1 MENKNNSEEAYSNLE
16 YIKTIMT
23 KAEMGYE
30 AIGQMFLKLAVAYVV
45 SSATTILLRKLLRY
59 SIVNTGY
66 KGIFITLL
74 IECIIK
80 VCIFIILLL
89 FLKQTGI
96 KLKKA
101 NQEHGL
107 WLFRILFYLIIVCNI
122 IFPITVIAV
131 IGYTDTTDIFE
142 LISVALNMQICGVF
156 LNDRKLRKAAYIYV
170 GIPLILLAAVGL
182 WDKYIQVINEGN
194 TTALFAK
201 FYAWVKFV
209 FYHIYPVLGCL
220 YIAYKMKK
228 EKRKSE
234 LQ

>member
-30 AIGQMFLKLAVAYVV
+30 AIGQIFLKLAVAYVV

-107 WLFRILFYLIIVCNI
+107 WLFRILFYLIIVCNV
-122 IFPITVIAV
+122 IFPVTVIAV

-142 LISVALNMQICGVF
+142 LISIALSLQICGVF
-156 LNDRKLRKAAYIYV
+156 LNNKRLRIVASIYIV
-170 GIPLILLAAVGL
+170 LPLILLTAFGL

-228 EKRKSE
+228 EKSRE
-234 LQ
+234 L

>member
-156 LNDRKLRKAAYIYV
+156 LNDRKLRKAACIYV
-170 GIPLILLAAVGL
+170 GIPLILLATVGL

-194 TTALFAK
+194 TTACSQSFMHGLSLF
-201 FYAWVKFV
+201 FI
-209 FYHIYPVLGCL
+209 IYILC
-220 YIAYKMKK
+220 
-228 EKRKSE
+228 
-234 LQ
+234 

>member
-122 IFPITVIAV
+122 IFPVTVIAV

-142 LISVALNMQICGVF
+142 LISIALSLQICGVF
-156 LNDRKLRKAAYIYV
+156 LNNKRLRIVASIYIV
-170 GIPLILLAAVGL
+170 LPLILLTAFGL

-228 EKRKSE
+228 EKSRE

>member
-1 MENKNNSEEAYSNLE
+1 MENKNNSGEAYSNIE
-16 YIKTIMT
+16 YIKSVMT

-30 AIGQMFLKLAVAYVV
+30 AIGQMFLKLAVAFVV

-66 KGIFITLL
+66 KGIFITIL

-107 WLFRILFYLIIVCNI
+107 WLFRILFYLIIVCNV
-122 IFPITVIAV
+122 IFPVTVIAV

-142 LISVALNMQICGVF
+142 LISIALSLQICGVF
-156 LNDRKLRKAAYIYV
+156 LNNKRLRIVASIYIV
-170 GIPLILLAAVGL
+170 LPLILLTAFGL

-228 EKRKSE
+228 EKSRE

>member
-16 YIKTIMT
+16 YIKAIMT

-30 AIGQMFLKLAVAYVV
+30 AIGQMFLKLAVAFVV

-80 VCIFIILLL
+80 ICIFIILLL

-101 NQEHGL
+101 NQEYGL
-107 WLFRILFYLIIVCNI
+107 WLFRILFYLIIICNVF
-122 IFPITVIAV
+122 FPITVITV
-131 IGYTDTTDIFE
+131 TGYSDTSDVFE
-142 LISVALNMQICGVF
+142 MISVALSILICGVF
-156 LNDRKLRKAAYIYV
+156 LNNIKIRKVAYIY
-170 GIPLILLAAVGL
+170 GIIPLIILTIIGL
-182 WDKYIQVINEGN
+182 CDKYIQVIYEGSS
-194 TTALFAK
+194 TPSFLM
-201 FYAWVKFV
+201 FYATVKSII
-209 FYHIYPVLGCL
+209 YYIYPPAGCL
-220 YIAYKMKK
+220 YITYIMKK
-228 EKRKSE
+228 EKKKSE

>member
-16 YIKTIMT
+16 YIKAIMT

-30 AIGQMFLKLAVAYVV
+30 AIGQMFLKLAVAFVV

-101 NQEHGL
+101 NQEYGL
-107 WLFRILFYLIIVCNI
+107 WLFRILFYLIIICNVF
-122 IFPITVIAV
+122 FPITVIAV
-131 IGYTDTTDIFE
+131 TGNSDTSDVFE
-142 LISVALNMQICGVF
+142 MISVALSILICGVF
-156 LNDRKLRKAAYIYV
+156 LNNIKIRKIAYIY
-170 GIPLILLAAVGL
+170 GIIPLIILAIIGL
-182 WDKYIQVINEGN
+182 CDKYNQVIYEGSS
-194 TTALFAK
+194 TPSFLM
-201 FYAWVKFV
+201 FYATVKNII
-209 FYHIYPVLGCL
+209 YYIYPPTGCL
-220 YIAYKMKK
+220 YITYIMKK

>member
-1 MENKNNSEEAYSNLE
+1 MEDKNSSGEVYSNIE
-16 YIKTIMT
+16 FIKSVIA

-30 AIGQMFLKLAVAYVV
+30 AIGQMFLKLAVAFVV

-107 WLFRILFYLIIVCNI
+107 WLFRILFYLIIVCNV
-122 IFPITVIAV
+122 IFPVTVIAV

-142 LISVALNMQICGVF
+142 LISIALSLQICGVF
-156 LNDRKLRKAAYIYV
+156 LNNKRLRIVASIYIV
-170 GIPLILLAAVGL
+170 LPLILLTAFGL
-182 WDKYIQVINEGN
+182 WDKYIQVINEGS
-194 TTALFAK
+194 APFSFLK
-201 FYAWVKFV
+201 VYASVKFV

-228 EKRKSE
+228 EKSRE
-234 LQ
+234 L